1 MHEGD
6 FFYQAFIYLAAAVIS
21 VPLAKRLGLGSVL
34 GYLIAG
40 VLIGPFFFGFIG
52 EEGQD
57 VMHFAEF
64 GVVLML
70 FLIGLELRPLLLWK
84 MRSSILGL
92 GGVQVV
98 LTAIIITAIAM
109 AVSPL
114 AWQSSLAIGLTL
126 ALSSTAI
133 VLQTLNE
140 KGILKT
146 EAGQNAFS
154 VLLFQ
159 DIAVIPILAFLP
171 LLALK
176 TAAKSSLQSSNTWI
190 EGFPILLQT
199 VIILGVITAIIIS
212 GKYLM
217 SPVFRA
223 IAQTRLRELF
233 AAASLLLIIAIT
245 LLMTKVGLSPALGTF
260 LAGVVLAQNEYRHEL
275 ETNIEPFKGLLLGL
289 FFIAVGASIDFL
301 LIFENP
307 VLIVKIV
314 MALLLI
320 KWLVLLIIGKI
331 YGMHMDSNM
340 LFAFS
345 LAQGGEF
352 AFLLFSF
359 ALKNGV
365 LTSNTVNPLIASVA
379 VTMALTPIL
388 LLLNEKLIQPYFG
401 TKEKETRDADIID
414 EKNKII
420 IAGFGRYG
428 STIGRFLRANGQ
440 SATYLDID
448 PNNVELLRKLG
459 FKVFYGDASRRDL
472 LEAAGAA
479 EASLL
484 IVAVDDADK
493 AIEIIETAENYFPH
507 IKIMARSV
515 SWDDHFNMVEK
526 PLHGAYREF
535 MDTALRMA
543 ADALIQIGYRSFQVH
558 RALKKF
564 RKHDE
569 ILIQNLAH
577 SRHEHTAYIKHSKQF
592 IEDLEKIILDDI
604 ENEAKDKD
612 LGWDTL
618 SRRQEFIARLKKEKG
633 NHYPET

>member
-1 MHEGD
+1 M
-6 FFYQAFIYLAAAVIS
+6 FIWLQLLS
-21 VPLAKRLGLGSVL
+21 QFQSQKKLGLGSVL

-40 VLIGPFFFGFIG
+40 VLIGPFVFGLIG

-64 GVVLML
+64 GVVMML
-70 FLIGLELRPLLLWK
+70 FLIGLELKPLVLWK

-98 LTAIIITAIAM
+98 LTAIIITVISIL
-109 AVSPL
+109 VSPL
-114 AWQSSLAIGLTL
+114 PWQPSLAIGLTL

-140 KGILKT
+140 KGLLKT
-146 EAGQNAFS
+146 QAGQNAFS

-171 LLALK
+171 LLALN
-176 TAAKSSLQSSNTWI
+176 TAENLSVHDSNTWI
-190 EGFPILLQT
+190 EGFPIILQT
-199 VIILGVITAIIIS
+199 IIILGVITLIIIS
-212 GKYLM
+212 GKYLI
-217 SPVFRA
+217 SPVFRL

-233 AAASLLLIIAIT
+233 TAAALLLVIAIT

-289 FFIAVGASIDFL
+289 FFIAVGASVDFQ
-301 LIFENP
+301 LIFANP
-307 VLIVKIV
+307 LLIVKIV
-314 MALLLI
+314 LA
-320 KWLVLLIIGKI
+320 LLIIKWVVLFIVGKV
-331 YGMHMDSNM
+331 YGMRMDSNM
-340 LFAFS
+340 FFAFS

-359 ALKNGV
+359 ALQNGV
-365 LTSNTVNPLIASVA
+365 LNAETVKPLIAAVA
-379 VTMALTPIL
+379 ISMTLTPIL
-388 LLLNEKLIQPYFG
+388 IVLNEKLVQPYFG
-401 TKEKETRDADIID
+401 TKEKDTRDADFID

-440 SATYLDID
+440 NATYLDLD
-448 PNNVELLRKLG
+448 PNNVDLLRKLG

-472 LEAAGAA
+472 LHAAGAE

-484 IVAVDDADK
+484 IVAVDDARK
-493 AIEIIETAENYFPH
+493 ALEIIDTTKKYFPNL
-507 IKIMARSV
+507 KIMARSI
-515 SWDDHFNMVEK
+515 SWDDHYEMVEK
-526 PLHGAYREF
+526 QIHGSYREF
-535 MDTALRMA
+535 VDTSLRMA
-543 ADALIQIGYRSFQVH
+543 ADALILIGYRSFQVH

-569 ILIQNLAH
+569 FFIRQLAH
-577 SRHEHTAYIKHSKQF
+577 SSHEHTAYIKHSKQI
-592 IEDLEKIILDDI
+592 IEDLEKMILDDI
-604 ENEAKDKD
+604 ENEAKDKE
-612 LGWDTL
+612 LGWDSF
-618 SRRQEFIARLKKEKG
+618 SRRQEFISRRKSTNE
-633 NHYPET
+633 